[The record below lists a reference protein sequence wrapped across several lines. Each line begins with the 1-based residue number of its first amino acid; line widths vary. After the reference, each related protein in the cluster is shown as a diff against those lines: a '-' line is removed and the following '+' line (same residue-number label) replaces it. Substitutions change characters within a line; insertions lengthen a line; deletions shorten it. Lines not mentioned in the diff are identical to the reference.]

1 MGVATSDSP
10 VHIVLLFAREQSAER
25 IQQALARRPDFILNL
40 IRESPDL
47 LLAPA
52 YDIHPEVVIIGPLV
66 STLQKIRWITR
77 LRAVLPAVGI
87 VAVVEHRDE
96 QYGRQ
101 LMEFGANAFVAD
113 DELDTLLIPAILDA
127 AGRRL

>member
-1 MGVATSDSP
+1 MARSDSP
-10 VHIVLLFAREQSAER
+10 LQIVLLFAQEPSAER
-25 IQQALARRPDFILNL
+25 IQQSLARRPDFRL
-40 IRESPDL
+40 IPMRESPDL

-66 STLQKIRWITR
+66 PTIQKIRWITR

-87 VAVVEHRDE
+87 VAVVKHRDE

-101 LMEFGANAFVAD
+101 LMEFGANAFIAE

-127 AGRRL
+127 AGRPL